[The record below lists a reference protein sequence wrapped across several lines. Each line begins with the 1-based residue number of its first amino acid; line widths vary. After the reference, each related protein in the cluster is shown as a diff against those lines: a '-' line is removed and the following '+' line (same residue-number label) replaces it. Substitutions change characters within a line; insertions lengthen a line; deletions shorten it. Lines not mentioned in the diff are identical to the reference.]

1 MSYRSVKRI
10 LGETSLERKCRFL
23 LGAGMLILIASSFWF
38 YSYLNSELIH
48 EQNLRLARTMVGHEL
63 ANQHRLWSQD
73 NDSEKETPSSEMLW
87 PQTRPKSLKKAEIN
101 FISASQNPANTA
113 YNLRAFGEEH
123 YQILEHLKQKQL
135 KYLENGDLEETP
147 EFVNY
152 NHDDDKFR
160 FYQAVILEDSCLN
173 CHHHETSKAG
183 DMIAMS
189 SMEVPLGVMDADLE
203 LQRAFLIATALV
215 TAFLA
220 MLGAYAIVRYVIV
233 KPVLHLKD
241 VSDEIARGNLDL
253 RADIRTGDE
262 FEELSHA
269 FNRMLRHLVTVQ
281 DELKNVNNDLD
292 GKVDELA
299 HVNLQLY
306 EMNNLKDEFLATMSH
321 ELRTPLNSILGFS
334 DVLAEAENLED
345 KQHRYVSN
353 IQSSGK
359 QLMALIN
366 DILDLAKIE
375 SGKMELQLVQFD
387 LADFIDRQV
396 GTMQPIADRKNI
408 ELTHSVDSSL
418 EDVFQDRGK
427 LQQILNNLLSNALKF
442 TPEGGRVAVKVKP
455 YQDDLMEITVVD
467 TGVGIRLEDQEQVF
481 EKFRQGKGIPGQQN
495 AITREHGGT
504 GLGLSIVKELSRL
517 LGGEIFLESEFGKGS
532 TFGIRIPT
540 HHTPEAGEVFSDPLS
555 RYAGINRLR
564 SSGNSD
570 EPLENENSDPF
581 SSTTDLPKINTEE
594 NGTIVEAPDASEN
607 SGSLRES

>member
-1 MSYRSVKRI
+1 
-10 LGETSLERKCRFL
+10 
-23 LGAGMLILIASSFWF
+23 MLILIASSFWF
-38 YSYLNSELIH
+38 YSYLNSELIY
-48 EQNLRLARTMVGHEL
+48 EQNLRLARTITGQEL
-63 ANQHRLWSQD
+63 AHKHWVWAQSP
-73 NDSEKETPSSEMLW
+73 ESSESRDKTTDSIETLW
-87 PQTRPKSLKKAEIN
+87 QDTRPDSLEDLDVYLV
-101 FISASQNPANTA
+101 SASQNPSDAA
-113 YNLRAFGEEH
+113 LKLRPLGEDD
-123 YQILEHLKQKQL
+123 YQILELLRKRQK
-135 KYLENGDLEETP
+135 KYLEKDSNKVPEYVDYNEED
-147 EFVNY
+147 EL
-152 NHDDDKFR
+152 FR
-160 FYQAVILEDSCLN
+160 FYQSVTIKKSCVS
-173 CHHHETSKAG
+173 CHHHQKAG
-183 DMIAMS
+183 HQPGEMVAMTS
-189 SMEVPLGVMDADLE
+189 LEVPLNVMEGDLE

-281 DELKNVNNDLD
+281 DELKNVNHDLD

-334 DVLAEAENLED
+334 DVLAEASNLEE
-345 KQHRYVSN
+345 KQLRYVSN
-353 IQSSGK
+353 IQSSGR

-387 LADFIDRQV
+387 LADFIERQV

-408 ELTHSVDSSL
+408 EMTYHIEPTLL
-418 EDVFQDRGK
+418 EVFQDRGK
-427 LQQILNNLLSNALKF
+427 LQQVLNNLLSNALKF
-442 TPEGGRVAVKVKP
+442 TPEGGRVSVWAKP
-455 YQDDLMEITVVD
+455 YESDLMEITVVD

-481 EKFRQGKGIPGQQN
+481 EKFRQGQGVPGQQN

-517 LGGEIFLESEFGKGS
+517 LGGEIFLQSEFGKGS
-532 TFGIRIPT
+532 TFGIRIPI
-540 HHTPEAGEVFSDPLS
+540 HHEPDSDESFSDPLS
-555 RYAGINRLR
+555 KYSGINRLR
-564 SSGNSD
+564 PDQQELGDSFAATVEAAERSESESNSNIAEAPED
-570 EPLENENSDPF
+570 S
-581 SSTTDLPKINTEE
+581 TEE
-594 NGTIVEAPDASEN
+594 NQP
-607 SGSLRES
+607 L

>member
-38 YSYLNSELIH
+38 YSYLNSELIY
-48 EQNLRLARTMVGHEL
+48 EQNLRLARTITGQEL
-63 ANQHRLWSQD
+63 AHKHWVWSQTPESRD
-73 NDSEKETPSSEMLW
+73 KTTESIETLW
-87 PQTRPKSLKKAEIN
+87 QDTRPASLKDLDVYLV
-101 FISASQNPANTA
+101 SASQNPSDAA
-113 YNLRAFGEEH
+113 LKLRPLGEEH
-123 YQILEHLKQKQL
+123 YQILELLRRRQK
-135 KYLENGDLEETP
+135 KYLEKESDKVP
-147 EFVNY
+147 EYVDY
-152 NHDDDKFR
+152 NKEDDQFR
-160 FYQAVILEDSCLN
+160 FYQAVTIKNSCAS
-173 CHHHETSKAG
+173 CHHHQKAG
-183 DMIAMS
+183 HQTGEMIAMTS
-189 SMEVPLGVMDADLE
+189 LEVPLNVMEGDLE

-281 DELKNVNNDLD
+281 DELKNVNHDLD

-334 DVLAEAENLED
+334 DVLVEASNLEE
-345 KQHRYVSN
+345 KQLRYVSN
-353 IQSSGK
+353 IQSSGR

-387 LADFIDRQV
+387 LSDFIERQV

-408 ELTHSVDSSL
+408 EMTYHVDPAL
-418 EDVFQDRGK
+418 HEVFQDRGK
-427 LQQILNNLLSNALKF
+427 LQQVLNNLLSNALKF
-442 TPEGGRVAVKVKP
+442 TPEGGRVSVRAKP
-455 YQDDLMEITVVD
+455 YENELMEIIVID

-481 EKFRQGKGIPGQQN
+481 EKFRQGQGVPGQQN

-517 LGGEIFLESEFGKGS
+517 LGGEIFLQSEFGKGS
-532 TFGIRIPT
+532 TFGIRIPI
-540 HHTPEAGEVFSDPLS
+540 HYEPDSDESFSDPLS
-555 RYAGINRLR
+555 KYAGINRLR
-564 SSGNSD
+564 PDQQELGESFAATVEASERSASESNTKN
-570 EPLENENSDPF
+570 LEALEDS
-581 SSTTDLPKINTEE
+581 TEE
-594 NGTIVEAPDASEN
+594 NRS
-607 SGSLRES
+607 S

>member
-38 YSYLNSELIH
+38 YSYLNSELIY
-48 EQNLRLARTMVGHEL
+48 EQNLRLARTMVGQDLAHKHWVWAQNDQAEKSEQTPEL
-63 ANQHRLWSQD
+63 LWT
-73 NDSEKETPSSEMLW
+73 E
-87 PQTRPKSLKKAEIN
+87 TRPESLKEAEIN
-101 FISASQNPANTA
+101 VISASSNPAETA
-113 YNLRAFGEEH
+113 NYLRAFGEKH
-123 YQILEHLKQKQL
+123 YQVLEHLKRKQL
-135 KYLENGDLEETP
+135 KFVERGIEEIP
-147 EFVNY
+147 EFVEY
-152 NHDDDKFR
+152 NEDDDLFR
-160 FYQAVILEDSCLN
+160 YHQAVTIKESCRQ
-173 CHHHETSKAG
+173 CHHHKGSKVG
-183 DMIAMS
+183 EMIAMS

-345 KQHRYVSN
+345 KQRRYVSN

-359 QLMALIN
+359 HLMSLIN

-375 SGKMELQLVQFD
+375 SGKMDLQLVQFE
-387 LADFIDRQV
+387 LAEFIDRQV
-396 GTMQPIADRKNI
+396 GTMQPLADRKNI
-408 ELTHSVDSSL
+408 ELTHNVDPSL
-418 EDVFQDRGK
+418 EEVFQDRGK

-442 TPEGGRVAVKVKP
+442 TPEGGRVSVRAVP
-455 YQDDLMEITVVD
+455 YQDDLMEITVTD

-481 EKFRQGKGIPGQQN
+481 EKFRQGKSIPGQQN

-517 LGGEIFLESEFGKGS
+517 LGGETFLESEFGKGS
-532 TFGIRIPT
+532 TFGIRIPI
-540 HHTPEAGEVFSDPLS
+540 HHAPDLGETFSDPLA
-555 RYAGINRLR
+555 RYAGINRLHSATDKSIDSDTAQP
-564 SSGNSD
+564 SSV
-570 EPLENENSDPF
+570 F
-581 SSTTDLPKINTEE
+581 SGKGS
-594 NGTIVEAPDASEN
+594 IVEAPEDSD
-607 SGSLRES
+607 